1 MNLCLVGLR
10 LICVVF
16 RCLGLVLWVLRLRLF
31 GGGFDAGS
39 ILVLWFWFNVVLL
52 VSCFGLVFGVVGGSW
67 TLFGFCGV
75 VFWFAGLWLMLFW
88 WASVWVGCLCR
99 LGGLCPGFCVIA
111 EFVVDLA
118 F

>member
-52 VSCFGLVFGVVGGSW
+52 ISCFGLVFGVVGGSW

-75 VFWFAGLWLMLFW
+75 GFWFAGL
-88 WASVWVGCLCR
+88 
-99 LGGLCPGFCVIA
+99 
-111 EFVVDLA
+111 
-118 F
+118 